1 MVAQVLV
8 NGIITAAEYALIS
21 LGFALI
27 YRTAGFIHFSHG
39 IVLTAG
45 AYLTFLLT
53 KWLGLPLSYS
63 ILPAVALS
71 VLLGCLIETAVYR
84 PLRRRKASSLIL
96 LLASLGVYFALQN
109 IVSMAFGDGTRT
121 IRLGG
126 PEEGINVLGARITP
140 VQVMI
145 IFVSMALFVVVALLM
160 KRTRIGRAMR
170 AVASDPALARLC
182 GIESDRVIL
191 FVFAIGSALAGV
203 AGILVA
209 LDVNMTPTM
218 GLNALMMGMLAAI
231 IGGVRSIPGVALG
244 ALFLGMAQQLGGWK
258 MGPQWQDATAF
269 VILLAF
275 LLFRPQGVLSRKG
288 RSAKLGFG
296 S

>member
-1 MVAQVLV
+1 V